1 MPRFRSGTPD
11 TAEPLDATRTEKMKT
26 LITIILI
33 SLIGNIEAQI
43 TMTNIDTLYN
53 SYLKKLNDVRSNTN
67 LLNNYSFHLNKSNH
81 YERLKLNIALANDFN
96 RDDYHIS
103 KYLFEQEFEWRKSQ
117 NYFEEESGEVD
128 NLYFSALVLSRY
140 NQPETIIKF
149 IQTKSIDFDSQI
161 GFDSE
166 YLFTNGITNTYEY
179 ALTCE
184 EETKELIYKQI
195 GNDAH
200 KSGFSEEDIENWKGF
215 KHEYFE
221 NYMIPVKNEM
231 WFLYSVKEKEVLQN
245 VYEKWV
251 IDKKDWTI
259 EDVHKYI
266 TYSKYLSEKSHLVNA
281 HEMKIELENKPIEE
295 QPYRYYGLIKA
306 YSNNNNPEGSLK
318 LITQIIPL
326 LERKNQKRQL
336 IEIACNT
343 VLENPHAKESE
354 TLFEIIKRETKEHGF
369 FSQNIDE
376 LIIEIEATM
385 K

>member
-1 MPRFRSGTPD
+1 
-11 TAEPLDATRTEKMKT
+11 MKT

-33 SLIGNIEAQI
+33 SLIGNIEAQN

-67 LLNNYSFHLNKSNH
+67 LLNIYSFHPNKSNH

-96 RDDYHIS
+96 QDDYHIS

-179 ALTCE
+179 ALTCGE
-184 EETKELIYKQI
+184 QTKKLIYKQI
-195 GNDAH
+195 GNDAD

-215 KHEYFE
+215 KHDYSE
-221 NYMIPVKNEM
+221 NYIIPVKNEM

-251 IDKKDWTI
+251 IDKKEWTI
-259 EDVHKYI
+259 DDVHKYI

-281 HEMKIELENKPIEE
+281 HEMKIELENKPIDE

-306 YSNNNNPEGSLK
+306 YSKNNNPDESLK

-343 VLENPHAKESE
+343 VLENPHAKASE
-354 TLFEIIKRETKEHGF
+354 TLYEIIKRETNEHGS

-376 LIIEIEATM
+376 LITEIEGTM